1 MLPQMIVNGLLIGGV
16 YGLAGLGLSLIWG
29 VMGVVNIAH
38 GAFIMLGAYASYWM
52 FVLFGL
58 HPFLSA
64 TAAVVVG
71 MATGLALYRLLI
83 EQILVSV
90 ASELEQELM
99 TLLLTFALS
108 ILIYGSALI
117 LWGADLRGI
126 PLTLPTLVLG
136 ELQIPLSRLST
147 FASAIILGGA
157 LYLFLKKTYLGKA
170 IRAVAQSRNTA
181 MLSGINPVRIFAIAF
196 GIGIAYAMVS
206 GVMISLIVPVTPFL
220 WDQYLLKSFTVVVL
234 GGLGNPLGAFVGG
247 VILGLAESLTILFA
261 SYAWSPTIAFA
272 LLILILIVKPTGL
285 LGAMRQVGPLRRI

>member
-38 GAFIMLGAYASYWM
+38 GAFIMLGAYTSYWM
-52 FVLFGL
+52 FTLLGL

-64 TAAVVVG
+64 AAAVVVG
-71 MATGLALYRLLI
+71 MATGLLLYRLLI

-90 ASELEQELM
+90 ATELEQELM

-108 ILIYGSALI
+108 ILIYGTALI

-136 ELQIPLSRLST
+136 GLQIPLSRLST
-147 FASAIILGGA
+147 FVGAILLGGG
-157 LYLFLKKTYLGKA
+157 LYLFLKRTYVGKA

-261 SYAWSPTIAFA
+261 SYAWSPTIAFV

>member
-52 FVLFGL
+52 FVLLGL

-64 TAAVVVG
+64 TIAIAVG
-71 MATGLALYRLLI
+71 MATGLLLYRLLV
-83 EQILVSV
+83 EQVLVSI
-90 ASELEQELM
+90 ASEVEQELM

-108 ILIYGSALI
+108 ILIYGSALV
-117 LWGADLRGI
+117 LWGADIRGI
-126 PLTLPTLVLG
+126 PLTLPTLVVG
-136 ELQIPLSRLST
+136 GLQVPLSRLST
-147 FASAIILGGA
+147 FASAILLGGT
-157 LYLFLKKTYLGKA
+157 LYLFLKKTYVGKA
-170 IRAVAQSRNTA
+170 IRAVAQSRDTA
-181 MLSGINPVRIFAIAF
+181 MLSGINPVRIFVIAF

-206 GVMISLIVPVTPFL
+206 GVLISLIVPVTPFL

-285 LGAMRQVGPLRRI
+285 LGAMRHVGPLRRI